1 MSYFLCKKWMI
12 NLSGAGKI
20 LWALNMK

>member
-20 LWALNMK
+20 LWALN

>member
-1 MSYFLCKKWMI
+1 MSYFLRKKWMV

-20 LWALNMK
+20 LWTL

>member
-1 MSYFLCKKWMI
+1 MSYFLRKKWMV

-20 LWALNMK
+20 LWALNM

>member
-1 MSYFLCKKWMI
+1 MSYFLRKKWMV

-20 LWALNMK
+20 LWTLN

>member
-20 LWALNMK
+20 LWAL

>member
-1 MSYFLCKKWMI
+1 MSYFLRKKWMV

-20 LWALNMK
+20 LWAL